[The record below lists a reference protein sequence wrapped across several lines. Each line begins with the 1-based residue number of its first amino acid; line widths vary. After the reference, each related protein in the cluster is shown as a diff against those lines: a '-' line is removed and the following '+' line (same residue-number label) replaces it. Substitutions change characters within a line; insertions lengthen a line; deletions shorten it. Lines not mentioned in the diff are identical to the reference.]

1 MKLCLVIVFNH
12 RFDKN
17 LPILRKYYGSKFSE
31 IRFLMPFADDL
42 EESETDVISVHF
54 SSYLYQGFFGE
65 ARKKLGQIDCDG
77 YVVVGD
83 DLLLNPSLHQENLHQ
98 KMELPRGDAYTKSL
112 ASLYDAPLSWSR
124 NRITYRALFADGLEW
139 HRLLPNREDALKR
152 SNQYGIKH
160 TPLGLKNLL
169 PLCSKSGL
177 SSLGTAVAWFTER
190 QHSRRLFSIFTQ
202 EVPYPLFYG
211 YSDFLVLPKAGWND
225 FAKYCE
231 ATAAMQLFVEAAIPL
246 AMVLAYDHVQTEL
259 EYGELFDAPNP
270 KRRMKLRGIELQWQD
285 SDRIDFEN
293 QYGLSLTRL
302 MQDFPEDV
310 LYYHPVKLSK
320 WKEAAN

>member
-1 MKLCLVIVFNH
+1 MELCLIVVFNH

-17 LPILRKYYGSKFSE
+17 LPLLRKYYGDKFKT

-42 EESETDVISVHF
+42 EENEPDVISVHF

-65 ARKKLGQIDCDG
+65 ARKQIEQVECDG

-83 DLLLNPSLHQENLHQ
+83 DLLLNPSLNQNNLHQ
-98 KMELPRGDAYTKSL
+98 RMDLPTNDAYTKSL

-124 NRITYRALFADGLEW
+124 TRTTYRALFADGIEW
-139 HRLLPNREDALKR
+139 NRLLPEREEAMER
-152 SNQYGIKH
+152 SIHYGITH
-160 TPLGLKNLL
+160 RPLGFRNLT
-169 PLCSKSGL
+169 PFWTKIGL
-177 SSLGTAVAWFTER
+177 SSLGTAIAWFSER
-190 QHSRRLFSIFTQ
+190 QHSRRLFASFTQ

-211 YSDFLVLPKAGWND
+211 YSDFLVLPKAGWD
-225 FAKYCE
+225 RFARYCE

-246 AMVLAYDHVQTEL
+246 AMVLAFDRVQTEL
-259 EYGELFDAPNP
+259 EYGELFDAPHP
-270 KRRMKLRGIELQWQD
+270 KRRMRMHGIELQWQE

-293 QYGLSLTRL
+293 RHDLSLTRL
-302 MQDFPEDV
+302 IETFPDDI

-320 WKEAAN
+320 WKQDL